1 MSKRTSQS
9 SKKQRKVLFS
19 LLILVVAAVIAL
31 SQGGKLS
38 DLPDFL
44 FGDGELPTSRPSSS
58 QNISGENGDIS
69 ANEEDL
75 KVYFLKVGQA
85 DCTVATLP
93 NGETMVIDAGN
104 NSDGKKIVAFLQ
116 ELGVKKID
124 YLIGTHPH
132 EDHIGGLDDLIE
144 GFSIGKVYLP
154 RVADDMVPTTK
165 TYTEVLEAV
174 VDKGKKVTT
183 GKAGMTIL
191 QEDGITISFLAPTAK
206 EYGDLNSYS
215 IVVRLTY
222 GERSFLFMGDAEID
236 SEELILDSGADVRA
250 DILKL
255 GHHGSSTSSSKEFLD
270 AVNPVTVMI
279 SCGKDN
285 DYGHPHREILQMIK
299 ERKLR
304 SYRTDTDGTVCVTCD
319 GKGFQYEMLD
329 ADCDGSTE

>member
-1 MSKRTSQS
+1 M
-9 SKKQRKVLFS
+9 
-19 LLILVVAAVIAL
+19 
-31 SQGGKLS
+31 
-38 DLPDFL
+38 
-44 FGDGELPTSRPSSS
+44 
-58 QNISGENGDIS
+58 
-69 ANEEDL
+69 
-75 KVYFLKVGQA
+75 
-85 DCTVATLP
+85 
-93 NGETMVIDAGN
+93 
-104 NSDGKKIVAFLQ
+104 Q

-215 IVVRLTY
+215 IVVRMTY

-329 ADCDGSTE
+329 VDCDGTTE